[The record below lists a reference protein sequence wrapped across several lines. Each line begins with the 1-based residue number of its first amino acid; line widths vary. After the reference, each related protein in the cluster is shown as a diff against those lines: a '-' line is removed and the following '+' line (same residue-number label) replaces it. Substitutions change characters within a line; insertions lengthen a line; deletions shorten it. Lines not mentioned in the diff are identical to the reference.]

1 MTRVF
6 LRDGFQYDGNQTK
19 FTFTSTNLFLK
30 AEFVTTIQDVCDFLD
45 QLAPTRLA
53 EDWDNVGLLAGD
65 SRSAANKIMTCLTIT
80 PASTAEAIERGAHMI
95 VSHHPLPFRALK
107 RITTDQIP
115 SRMLWQLIRSNVAI
129 YSPHTGFDSAT
140 VGINQMLADLIGL
153 SETQPLNPIADDVD
167 GLGSGRVG
175 TASTNTFGDLIAI
188 CKQQFGLEGLHIVG
202 ATENKTQKVAIACG
216 SGGSFLSKAISA
228 GCDTFIT
235 GETTFHTCLEAESS
249 GVNLLLLGH
258 YSSERFAIEVL
269 AEKLSSHFSDMEVWA
284 SEKESDPLKWV

>member
-1 MTRVF
+1 M
-6 LRDGFQYDGNQTK
+6 
-19 FTFTSTNLFLK
+19 
-30 AEFVTTIQDVCDFLD
+30 ATIQNVCSFLD
-45 QLAPTRLA
+45 QFAPTRLA

-65 SRSAANKIMTCLTIT
+65 ADSPANKIMTCLTIT
-80 PASTAEAIERGAHMI
+80 PASTAEAIERGADMI

-115 SRMLWQLIRSNVAI
+115 SRMLWQLIRANVAI
-129 YSPHTGFDSAT
+129 YSPHTGFDSAMS
-140 VGINQMLADLIGL
+140 GINQMLADRIGL
-153 SETQPLNPIADDVD
+153 TDTQPLNPIVDDED

-175 TASTNTFGDLIAI
+175 TAEIGSFGELVEI
-188 CKQQFGLEGLHIVG
+188 CKQQFGLSGLHVVG
-202 ATENKTQKVAIACG
+202 STNNQIQKVAIACG
-216 SGGSFLSKAISA
+216 SGGSFLGKAIAA

-269 AEKLSSHFSDMEVWA
+269 AEKLSSQFEQMEVWA
-284 SEKESDPLKWV
+284 SEKESDPLTWV